1 MNRGMNKAQEP
12 SSGPRPARWVID
24 APVTRPWF
32 FAGEATPWTEDLL
45 DGLSAL
51 ALWAPALGVL
61 EGTNV
66 LRSAPRR
73 PRIDARRRAET
84 SFELIAAASALGHPV
99 LSAASD
105 IRN

>member
-1 MNRGMNKAQEP
+1 MNRGMNTAQEP
-12 SSGPRPARWVID
+12 SSGPPPAGWVID

-32 FAGEATPWTEDLL
+32 FAGEATPWTEGLL
-45 DGLSAL
+45 DGLRAL
-51 ALWAPALGVL
+51 ALRAPALGVV

-66 LRSAPRR
+66 PRSAPRR
-73 PRIDARRRAET
+73 PRIDARRRAEA
-84 SFELIAAASALGHPV
+84 SSELIAAASALGHPD